1 MQPRAGRR
9 GKSPLPDRENLGSH
23 LIKRN
28 VHILRSGKLF
38 WLVSELT

>member
-9 GKSPLPDRENLGSH
+9 GKNPLPDRENLGSH

-28 VHILRSGKLF
+28 IHIGGLGKLF
-38 WLVSELT
+38 WLVNELT